1 MTGLEFKNISY
12 IYSTGTPF
20 EKKALDDV
28 SISFKGGCITGLI
41 GHTGSIA
48 IIPTMGT
55 LRF

>member
-41 GHTGSIA
+41 GHTGSGKA
-48 IIPTMGT
+48 
-55 LRF
+55 R